1 MARPTIRAQSEC
13 PLTSRKALADQGGEK
28 RQLCRSPSAV
38 LASPAFLDSEIEA
51 VPRMTRRYRPPS
63 EPELTRRDHE
73 DLQTCGELIDLVEGP
88 ERAGLLRDLPLAPL
102 SVWLKKRVSF
112 YCAARREDLTDE

>member
-1 MARPTIRAQSEC
+1 
-13 PLTSRKALADQGGEK
+13 
-28 RQLCRSPSAV
+28 
-38 LASPAFLDSEIEA
+38 
-51 VPRMTRRYRPPS
+51 MTRRARPPS
-63 EPELTRRDHE
+63 EPELTQRDHE
-73 DLQTCGELIDLVEGP
+73 DMQTCDGLIDLLTGL

>member
-1 MARPTIRAQSEC
+1 M
-13 PLTSRKALADQGGEK
+13 
-28 RQLCRSPSAV
+28 
-38 LASPAFLDSEIEA
+38 
-51 VPRMTRRYRPPS
+51 
-63 EPELTRRDHE
+63 
-73 DLQTCGELIDLVEGP
+73 QTCDGLIDLLTGL